1 MKIRG
6 YDITEKRV
14 AAACAAM
21 LLVVSLLAAIKQ
33 ANAADTMANLLDNKE
48 SQKTSKPTEQKLK
61 TKPNNDLPQQF
72 VPQKNNNNNTNTDT
86 EKKTTDTNTQ
96 NNKVND
102 TEKKNTADTKDKNQV
117 TQQQPAN
124 TPKTKPDSYT
134 YVVQEG
140 DSYSIIV
147 RRAISEHGGSSLSSA
162 QKIAT
167 EAKLVEQ
174 AGWPEVDA
182 GQSIKIDSAALSQA
196 ISSARS
202 MTADEQQMWQSY
214 ADDIV
219 W

>member
-21 LLVVSLLAAIKQ
+21 LVVVSLLAAIKQ

-72 VPQKNNNNNTNTDT
+72 VPQKNSNNIDTDT
-86 EKKTTDTNTQ
+86 EKRAANTDAQ
-96 NNKVND
+96 NNKVNNA
-102 TEKKNTADTKDKNQV
+102 EKKKNTADAKDKSQN
-117 TQQQPAN
+117 TQQPAN
-124 TPKTKPDSYT
+124 IPKTKPDSYT

-140 DSYSIIV
+140 DSYSIIA
-147 RRAISEHGGSSLSSA
+147 RRAINEHGGSSLSSA
-162 QKIAT
+162 QKIAA

-182 GQSIKIDSAALSQA
+182 GQSVRIDSAALSQA

>member
-21 LLVVSLLAAIKQ
+21 LVVVSLLAAIKQ

-72 VPQKNNNNNTNTDT
+72 VPQKNSNNIDTDT
-86 EKKTTDTNTQ
+86 EKRAANADAQ

-102 TEKKNTADTKDKNQV
+102 TGKRNTADAKDKSQS
-117 TQQQPAN
+117 TQQPAN
-124 TPKTKPDSYT
+124 IPKTKPSSYT
-134 YVVQEG
+134 YTVQDG
-140 DSYSIIV
+140 DSYSTII

-162 QKIAT
+162 QKIAA

-182 GQSIKIDSAALSQA
+182 GQSVKIDSTALSQA

>member
-61 TKPNNDLPQQF
+61 TKPDNDLPQQF
-72 VPQKNNNNNTNTDT
+72 VPQKNNNNTNTDT
-86 EKKTTDTNTQ
+86 EKKTTDTNMQ

-102 TEKKNTADTKDKNQV
+102 TGKKNTADTKDKNRV
-117 TQQQPAN
+117 TQQPAN

-162 QKIAT
+162 QKIAA

-182 GQSIKIDSAALSQA
+182 GQSVRIDSTALSQA

>member
-21 LLVVSLLAAIKQ
+21 LVVVSLLAAIKQ

-72 VPQKNNNNNTNTDT
+72 VPQKNSNNIDADT
-86 EKKTTDTNTQ
+86 EKRAANTDAQ

-102 TEKKNTADTKDKNQV
+102 TEKKNTADAKDKSQS
-117 TQQQPAN
+117 TQQPAN
-124 TPKTKPDSYT
+124 VPKTKPSSYT
-134 YVVQEG
+134 YTVQDG
-140 DSYSIIV
+140 DSYSTII
-147 RRAISEHGGSSLSSA
+147 RRAISEHGGSSLNAA
-162 QKIAT
+162 QKIAA

-182 GQSIKIDSAALSQA
+182 GQSVKVDSTALSQA

-214 ADDIV
+214 ADDIA

>member
-21 LLVVSLLAAIKQ
+21 LIVVSLLAAIKQ

-72 VPQKNNNNNTNTDT
+72 VPQKNSNNANTYT
-86 EKKTTDTNTQ
+86 EKKPTDTDAQ
-96 NNKVND
+96 SNKVND
-102 TEKKNTADTKDKNQV
+102 AEKKKNAADAKDKNQN
-117 TQQQPAN
+117 TQQPAN
-124 TPKTKPDSYT
+124 IPEAKPDSYT
-134 YVVQEG
+134 YTVQDG

-162 QKIAT
+162 QKIAA

-182 GQSIKIDSAALSQA
+182 GQSIKVDSIALSQA
-196 ISSARS
+196 ISLARS

>member
-21 LLVVSLLAAIKQ
+21 LVVVSLLAAIKQ

-72 VPQKNNNNNTNTDT
+72 VPQKNSNNIDTDT
-86 EKKTTDTNTQ
+86 EKRAANTDAQ
-96 NNKVND
+96 NNKVNNA
-102 TEKKNTADTKDKNQV
+102 EKKKNTADAKDKSQN
-117 TQQQPAN
+117 TQQPAN
-124 TPKTKPDSYT
+124 IPETKPSSYT
-134 YVVQEG
+134 YTVQDG
-140 DSYSIIV
+140 DSYSTII

-162 QKIAT
+162 QKIAA

-182 GQSIKIDSAALSQA
+182 GQSVKIDSTALSQA

>member
-21 LLVVSLLAAIKQ
+21 LVVVSLLAAIKQ

-72 VPQKNNNNNTNTDT
+72 VPQKNSNNIDTDT
-86 EKKTTDTNTQ
+86 EKRAANTDAQ
-96 NNKVND
+96 NNKVNNA
-102 TEKKNTADTKDKNQV
+102 EKKKNTADAKDKSQV
-117 TQQQPAN
+117 TQQPAN
-124 TPKTKPDSYT
+124 APKAKPDSYT
-134 YVVQEG
+134 YIVQEG
-140 DSYSIIV
+140 DSYSIIA

-162 QKIAT
+162 QKIAA

-182 GQSIKIDSAALSQA
+182 GQSVKIDGTALSQA

>member
-21 LLVVSLLAAIKQ
+21 LIVVSLLAAIKQ

-72 VPQKNNNNNTNTDT
+72 LPQKNNNNVDADT
-86 EKKTTDTNTQ
+86 EKKPTDTDAQ
-96 NNKVND
+96 SNKVND
-102 TEKKNTADTKDKNQV
+102 AEKKKNTADTKDKNQV
-117 TQQQPAN
+117 TQQPAN
-124 TPKTKPDSYT
+124 TPKAKPDSYT

-140 DSYSIIV
+140 DSYSIIA
-147 RRAISEHGGSSLSSA
+147 RRAISEHGGSSLNA
-162 QKIAT
+162 AEKIAA
-167 EAKLVEQ
+167 ESKLVEQ

-182 GQSIKIDSAALSQA
+182 GQSVKIDSAALSQA
-196 ISSARS
+196 INSARS

>member
-21 LLVVSLLAAIKQ
+21 LVVVSLLAAIKQ

-72 VPQKNNNNNTNTDT
+72 VPQKNSNNIDTDT
-86 EKKTTDTNTQ
+86 EKRAANTDAQ
-96 NNKVND
+96 NNKVNNA
-102 TEKKNTADTKDKNQV
+102 EKKKNTADAKDKSQN
-117 TQQQPAN
+117 TQQPAN
-124 TPKTKPDSYT
+124 IPETKPSSYT
-134 YVVQEG
+134 YTVQDG
-140 DSYSIIV
+140 DSYSTII
-147 RRAISEHGGSSLSSA
+147 RRAISEHGGSSLNAA
-162 QKIAT
+162 QKIAA

-182 GQSIKIDSAALSQA
+182 GQSVKIDSAALSQA

>member
-21 LLVVSLLAAIKQ
+21 LVVVSLLAAIKQ

-72 VPQKNNNNNTNTDT
+72 VPQKNSNNIDTDT
-86 EKKTTDTNTQ
+86 EKRAANTDAQ
-96 NNKVND
+96 NNKVNNA
-102 TEKKNTADTKDKNQV
+102 EKKKNTADAKDKNQV
-117 TQQQPAN
+117 TQQPAN
-124 TPKTKPDSYT
+124 TPKAKPSSYT
-134 YVVQEG
+134 YTVQEG
-140 DSYSIIV
+140 DSYSIIA
-147 RRAISEHGGSSLSSA
+147 RRAISEHGGSSLNAA
-162 QKIAT
+162 QKIAA
-167 EAKLVEQ
+167 EAKLIEQ

-182 GQSIKIDSAALSQA
+182 GQSVKIDSTALSQA

>member
-14 AAACAAM
+14 AAACAVM
-21 LLVVSLLAAIKQ
+21 LIVVSLLAAIKQ

-72 VPQKNNNNNTNTDT
+72 LPQKNNNNVDADT
-86 EKKTTDTNTQ
+86 EKKPTDTDAQ
-96 NNKVND
+96 SNKVND
-102 TEKKNTADTKDKNQV
+102 AEKKKNTADTKDKNQV
-117 TQQQPAN
+117 TQQPAN
-124 TPKTKPDSYT
+124 TPKAKPDSYT

-140 DSYSIIV
+140 DSYSIIA
-147 RRAISEHGGSSLSSA
+147 RRAISEHGGSSLNA
-162 QKIAT
+162 AEKIAA
-167 EAKLVEQ
+167 ESKLVEQ

-182 GQSIKIDSAALSQA
+182 GQSVKIDSAALSQA
-196 ISSARS
+196 INSARS

>member
-21 LLVVSLLAAIKQ
+21 LVVVSLLAAIKQ

-72 VPQKNNNNNTNTDT
+72 VPQKNSNNIDTDT
-86 EKKTTDTNTQ
+86 EKRAANTDAQ
-96 NNKVND
+96 NNKVNNA
-102 TEKKNTADTKDKNQV
+102 EKKKNTADAKDKSQN
-117 TQQQPAN
+117 TQQPAN
-124 TPKTKPDSYT
+124 IPKTKPDSYT

-162 QKIAT
+162 QKIAA

-182 GQSIKIDSAALSQA
+182 GQSVRIDSAALSQA

>member
-14 AAACAAM
+14 AAACATM
-21 LLVVSLLAAIKQ
+21 LIVVSLLAAIKQ
-33 ANAADTMANLLDNKE
+33 ANASDTMANLLDNKE

-61 TKPNNDLPQQF
+61 TKPNNDLSQQF
-72 VPQKNNNNNTNTDT
+72 VPQKNSNNIDTDT
-86 EKKTTDTNTQ
+86 EKKPTDTDAQ
-96 NNKVND
+96 SNKVND
-102 TEKKNTADTKDKNQV
+102 AEKKKNAADAKDKSQN
-117 TQQQPAN
+117 TQQPAN
-124 TPKTKPDSYT
+124 VPKTKPSSYT
-134 YVVQEG
+134 YTVQDG
-140 DSYSIIV
+140 DSYSTII

-162 QKIAT
+162 QKIAA

-174 AGWPEVDA
+174 AGWPEVDS
-182 GQSIKIDSAALSQA
+182 GQSIKVDSVALSQA

>member
-21 LLVVSLLAAIKQ
+21 LVVVSLLAAIKQ
-33 ANAADTMANLLDNKE
+33 ANAADTMANLLDNKK

-72 VPQKNNNNNTNTDT
+72 VPQKNSNNIDTDT
-86 EKKTTDTNTQ
+86 EKRAANADAQ

-102 TEKKNTADTKDKNQV
+102 TGKRNTADAKDKSQS
-117 TQQQPAN
+117 TQQPAN
-124 TPKTKPDSYT
+124 IPKTKPSSYT
-134 YVVQEG
+134 YTVQDG
-140 DSYSIIV
+140 DSYSTII

-162 QKIAT
+162 QKIAA

-182 GQSIKIDSAALSQA
+182 GQSVKIDSTALSQA

>member
-1 MKIRG
+1 MKIRV

-72 VPQKNNNNNTNTDT
+72 VPQKNSNNIDTDT
-86 EKKTTDTNTQ
+86 EKRAANTDAQ
-96 NNKVND
+96 NNKVNNA
-102 TEKKNTADTKDKNQV
+102 EKKKNTADAKDKSQV
-117 TQQQPAN
+117 TQQPAN
-124 TPKTKPDSYT
+124 APKAKPDSYT
-134 YVVQEG
+134 YIVQEG
-140 DSYSIIV
+140 DSYSIIA

-162 QKIAT
+162 QKIAA

-182 GQSIKIDSAALSQA
+182 GQSVKIDGTALSQA

>member
-21 LLVVSLLAAIKQ
+21 LIVVSLLAAIKQ

-61 TKPNNDLPQQF
+61 TKPDNDLSQQF
-72 VPQKNNNNNTNTDT
+72 VPQKNNNNTNTDT
-86 EKKTTDTNTQ
+86 GKKTTDTNTQ

-102 TEKKNTADTKDKNQV
+102 TGKKNAADAKDKSQS
-117 TQQQPAN
+117 TQQPAN
-124 TPKTKPDSYT
+124 VPKTKPSSYT
-134 YVVQEG
+134 YTVQDG
-140 DSYSIIV
+140 DSYSTII
-147 RRAISEHGGSSLSSA
+147 RRAISEHGGSSLNAA
-162 QKIAT
+162 QKIAA
-167 EAKLVEQ
+167 ESKLVEQ

-182 GQSIKIDSAALSQA
+182 GQSVKVDSIALSQA
-196 ISSARS
+196 INSARS